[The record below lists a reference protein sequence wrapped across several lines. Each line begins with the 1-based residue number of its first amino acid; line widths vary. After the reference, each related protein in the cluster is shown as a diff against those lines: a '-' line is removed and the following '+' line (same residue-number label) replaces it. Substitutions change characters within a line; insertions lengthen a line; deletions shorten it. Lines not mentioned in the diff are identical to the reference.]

1 MPVTR
6 STLTESTRGSFSER
20 PTLVSAARA
29 LLRSSRAIK
38 SGGVERGIPSGRER
52 SSGTRGS
59 DMRILR
65 PRSTRLLRGRDR
77 RELKLDAKGKRQHI
91 FFFKRRSLW
100 LARTWLREHLR
111 ELPLRCLEERKLEA
125 LLNEDARDARPDAQK
140 ERGHAAAV
148 HNSARARERRRVCPT
163 TSEPSTRA
171 AVSEARARWYSPVLL
186 RGAARLGEVR
196 GVAVGM

>member
-1 MPVTR
+1 VAEIVGNSNLTR
-6 STLTESTRGSFSER
+6 KARGSTFFYKR
-20 PTLVSAARA
+20 L
-29 LLRSSRAIK
+29 
-38 SGGVERGIPSGRER
+38 
-52 SSGTRGS
+52 
-59 DMRILR
+59 
-65 PRSTRLLRGRDR
+65 STP
-77 RELKLDAKGKRQHI
+77 
-91 FFFKRRSLW
+91 W